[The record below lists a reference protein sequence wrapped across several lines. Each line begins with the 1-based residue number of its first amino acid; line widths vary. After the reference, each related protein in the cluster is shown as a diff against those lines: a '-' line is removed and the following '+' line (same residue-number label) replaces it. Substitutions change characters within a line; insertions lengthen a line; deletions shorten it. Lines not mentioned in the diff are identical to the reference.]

1 LQTWSQI
8 AVLSVG
14 GALGVNARFWLSVL
28 INRWASSQG
37 SPAFPW
43 ATVTINITGSFA
55 IGLLA
60 IFLAH
65 HWDHPLGRLF
75 VVTGFLGG
83 YTTFSSFTFES
94 LKLWEDGEK
103 TLSAANTF
111 GSVIGGLAAVVLG
124 VALGRALIGLP
135 STDEQPVTTP
145 GVERRADGLEL
156 PTDTF
161 LEEGRES

>member
-14 GALGVNARFWLSVL
+14 GALGVNARFWLGVL
-28 INRWASSQG
+28 INRWAGSEG

-65 HWDHPLGRLF
+65 HWPHPLGRLF
-75 VVTGFLGG
+75 LVTGFLGG
-83 YTTFSSFTFES
+83 YTTFSSFTYES

-145 GVERRADGLEL
+145 DVERRADGLEL
-156 PTDTF
+156 PTEAF